1 MPEKEEV
8 VRLFRPLDAMVL
20 GEIGGIV
27 AGALLLILLEQRLL
41 PWLANRLKGQA
52 RLYLL
57 ASVPVV
63 RLLIIIGTL
72 VLVIPRLIEP
82 SLQNMVALFG
92 TVGLALG
99 FALKDYAS
107 SLIAGVVSVL
117 EMPYRTGDW
126 IEIDGIYGEV
136 THIGMRTVRILTR
149 DDNVVTMPHQKL
161 WNEAIANAND
171 GGQDLQCV
179 ANFFVHPDHD
189 GSAVQQALQDVA
201 LTSPYLQLR
210 RPAMVGAAE
219 LPWATR
225 YSIRAYP
232 IEPRQQFRFV
242 TDLTLR
248 GKAAL
253 ARLGVAPASAVAT
266 ASSD

>member
-1 MPEKEEV
+1 MPEEHEV
-8 VRLFRPLDAMVL
+8 ARLFRPLDAVAM
-20 GEIGGIV
+20 GEIAAILGV
-27 AGALLLILLEQRLL
+27 ALLLILFEQHLL
-41 PWLANRLKGQA
+41 PWFANRLKGQV

-57 ASVPVV
+57 AIVPVL
-63 RLLIIIGTL
+63 RLLIIVGAL
-72 VLVIPRLIEP
+72 VLVVPRIIEP

-92 TVGLALG
+92 TVGLAIG

-126 IEIDGIYGEV
+126 IEIGGTYGEV
-136 THIGMRTVRILTR
+136 THIGMRTVRLVTR
-149 DDNVVTMPHQKL
+149 DDNVVTIPHQKL
-161 WNEAIANAND
+161 WNDAIVNAND

-179 ANFFVHPDHD
+179 AHFFVHPDHD
-189 GSAVQQALQDVA
+189 GSALQQALHDVA

-210 RPAMVGAAE
+210 LPVTVGAAE

-232 IEPRQQFRFV
+232 LDPRQQFRFV

-248 GKAAL
+248 GKTAL
-253 ARLGVAPASAVAT
+253 TRLGVPPAAATVA
-266 ASSD
+266 AAAD